1 MEELLDNPIYNA
13 LISGNKNF
21 SHGKDEA
28 KFFPENIS
36 PLAGLREYSQTD
48 LNILSGISRV
58 KSLYILFTL
67 GEFHFPARWKIL
79 ERMKILQMVYDNPV
93 PLAEANPGFVTLG
106 EQHVPSM
113 LALTKMMNPGP
124 FLSATIRFGNYKG
137 IFDGSRL
144 VAMAGHR
151 LRPDPYVEVSAV
163 CTHPDYFGKGYART
177 LISDQIRG
185 ILAGSGIPFL
195 HVRTHNS
202 IAIRLYQKLGFTI
215 RREMIAYVIQKQTL
229 GS

>member
-1 MEELLDNPIYNA
+1 MKEILDNPIYHA

-21 SHGKDEA
+21 SLGNDEA

-36 PLAGLREYSQTD
+36 PLAGLREYSRAD
-48 LNILSGISRV
+48 LNILFGISPV

-67 GEFHFPARWKIL
+67 DEFHFPSQWKVF
-79 ERMKILQMVYDNPV
+79 EQMKILQMVYDNPV
-93 PLAEANPGFVTLG
+93 QLTEADLELVTLR

-144 VAMAGHR
+144 VAMAGQR
-151 LRPDPYVEVSAV
+151 LRPDPYAEVSAV
-163 CTHPDYFGKGYART
+163 CTHPDYFGKGYAKT
-177 LISDQIRG
+177 LISDQVRD
-185 ILAGSGIPFL
+185 ILGESGIPFL
-195 HVRTHNS
+195 HVRAHNS
-202 IAIRLYQKLGFTI
+202 IAIRLYQKLGFTT
-215 RREMIAYVIQKQTL
+215 RRGMIAYVIQKQAME
-229 GS
+229 S